1 MSVLNG
7 STYPVRRPPTTS
19 FLRTAAMAIC
29 LSIITAAAF
38 IASPIVTESE
48 AHAKTPGKTYCYNRI
63 CHRVLTLAETRRI
76 IGRRTSVVA
85 SYYSHCR
92 VDRFNPCGLTSSG
105 ARFQPSRADNAAS
118 PIYPNGTKLLVWNPA
133 NRRAAVIRIDNAGPY
148 WRNRKLD
155 LSTAAANKL
164 GFRKRGVAR
173 LVVQVLRAPTRR
185 EARYR
190 RHRKYAPVAGY
201 IGRFKSM
208 ASALQSTGTRLRKPR
223 RRIAAANV
231 TIPVRNT
238 YLAERRIWLAR
249 MAEPRLTTVAS
260 VTMAPVT
267 VAMTAP
273 AKIRLPA
280 RLIRAGLAPVR
291 SKQRPRRGQR
301 VAALSARSKQ
311 SKIKT
316 TKRSKRLRNHAAKL
330 KSTPKRKK
338 IASVSSVKKVKT
350 AKPVSAVKP
359 AVQNKIASV
368 KSGTSKSKTGQSTT
382 ASTTIKTKPNMAWRR
397 GIFGNNPNGA

>member
-19 FLRTAAMAIC
+19 FLRTAAMTIC
-29 LSIITAAAF
+29 LSIITAAAI
-38 IASPIVTESE
+38 IASPIVTESG

-76 IGRRTSVVA
+76 VGRRTSVVA

-201 IGRFKSM
+201 IGRFTSM
-208 ASALQSTGTRLRKPR
+208 ASALRSTGTTILTPR

-231 TIPVRNT
+231 TPPVRNT

-249 MAEPRLTTVAS
+249 MAEPRPNTVAS
-260 VTMAPVT
+260 ITIAMA
-267 VAMTAP
+267 AP
-273 AKIRLPA
+273 LKIRLPA
-280 RLIRAGLAPVR
+280 RLIRAEIPPAR
-291 SKQRPRRGQR
+291 SKQRPRRRQR
-301 VAALSARSKQ
+301 IASLSVQQKRSRTAKATRLNRLAKKA
-311 SKIKT
+311 SKLKLASKRKTIAKTSNVKKIKQ
-316 TKRSKRLRNHAAKL
+316 A
-330 KSTPKRKK
+330 KSTGVAK
-338 IASVSSVKKVKT
+338 AST
-350 AKPVSAVKP
+350 KP
-359 AVQNKIASV
+359 AATQ
-368 KSGTSKSKTGQSTT
+368 SKTGKPF
-382 ASTTIKTKPNMAWRR
+382 AGGTTIKPKPNMAWRQR
-397 GIFGNNPNGA
+397 LLGINRSGA